1 MGCTELGLLI
11 RQYDV
16 SIPIFDTTVIH
27 AKRAA
32 QIAIENCVQR

>member
-11 RQYDV
+11 RQSDV

-32 QIAIENCVQR
+32 QIAMENYVQR